1 MEILF
6 TKTGAGEIATVSPI
20 YKIRSASLKATIAD
34 IVAKYKTDE
43 KTQNILAAL
52 REAFP
57 SGELE
62 TMLQSDKLDNVLR
75 LAVLSDKIN
84 IADINKRDYNTEI
97 SNDNVTLE
105 VFRAMIDVGKT
116 VKATASFLDK
126 DNIAMLVK
134 SLEGD
139 VKSEFWQSQDLIEIE
154 SEVARMK
161 DQFRL

>member
-6 TKTGAGEIATVSPI
+6 TKTGAGEIAIVSLI
-20 YKIRSASLKATIAD
+20 YKIRSASLKAAIAD

-57 SGELE
+57 AGELE

-105 VFRAMIDVGKT
+105 VFRAMIDVAKT
-116 VKATASFLDK
+116 VKGTASFLDK
-126 DNIAMLVK
+126 DNMAMLVK